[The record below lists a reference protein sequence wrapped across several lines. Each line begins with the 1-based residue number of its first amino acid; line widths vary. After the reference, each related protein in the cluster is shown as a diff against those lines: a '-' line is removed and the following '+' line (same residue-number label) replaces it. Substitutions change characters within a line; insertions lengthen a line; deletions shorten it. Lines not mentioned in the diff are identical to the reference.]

1 MSNYIQRRMLQ
12 SLECHE
18 ITKNEASI
26 LIDMYNNMN
35 DIDKLRFARLAKYS
49 RREIVVQRLR
59 NVYEINKNIQKKSSC
74 CIVL

>member
-1 MSNYIQRRMLQ
+1 
-12 SLECHE
+12 
-18 ITKNEASI
+18 
-26 LIDMYNNMN
+26 MYNNMN